1 MSCSNF
7 PGRGQL
13 CGFPNCDPDATA
25 ARERLDA
32 AAAAARSKAD
42 VAAAFIEYQAL
53 WLIERARAL
62 GLNVSIETRS
72 LQPLA
77 MRNYELAVTVWPRR
91 ES

>member
-1 MSCSNF
+1 MTCSKF
-7 PGRGQL
+7 PGCGQL
-13 CGFPNCDPDATA
+13 CGFPNCDPEATA

-32 AAAAARSKAD
+32 AAASAQSDPD
-42 VAAAFIEYQAL
+42 VAAAFIGYQAR

-62 GLNVSIETRS
+62 GLNVAIETRP